1 MSSHSSYSN
10 SNTMSNRKSAD
21 EENGKKGS
29 SSSSSNIKSAADL
42 LLKGGT
48 LLSNSCAK
56 CNGVQVRYK
65 DEIICVSCG
74 RKTKETTNSDVT
86 QQQQQQQQKIE
97 DDEEGKKQQQQTYSL
112 QDSNLSKKNEFKVP
126 TVFESNITNT
136 MNTKRIKD
144 KINFLITTLEN
155 ENDIQIQNTKL
166 DLISK
171 YLEVLD
177 KLKIMSKSNSST
189 KESI

>member
-10 SNTMSNRKSAD
+10 SNTMSNGKSAD
-21 EENGKKGS
+21 EENGKKG
-29 SSSSSNIKSAADL
+29 SSSSNIKSAADL

-86 QQQQQQQQKIE
+86 QQQQQQKIE
-97 DDEEGKKQQQQTYSL
+97 DDEGKKQQQQTYSL
-112 QDSNLSKKNEFKVP
+112 QDSNLSKKKEFKVP
-126 TVFESNITNT
+126 PVFESNITNT
-136 MNTKRIKD
+136 IYTKIIKD

>member
-1 MSSHSSYSN
+1 MSSHCSYSN
-10 SNTMSNRKSAD
+10 SNTMSNGKSAD
-21 EENGKKGS
+21 EENGKKR
-29 SSSSSNIKSAADL
+29 SSSSNIKSAADL

-56 CNGVQVRYK
+56 CNGVQVSYK
-65 DEIICVSCG
+65 DEITCVSCG

-86 QQQQQQQQKIE
+86 QQQQQQQQQQIE
-97 DDEEGKKQQQQTYSL
+97 DDEKGKKQQQQTYSL

-136 MNTKRIKD
+136 MNTKIIKD

-155 ENDIQIQNTKL
+155 ENDIQIQNTRL

-171 YLEVLD
+171 YLDVLD

>member
-10 SNTMSNRKSAD
+10 SNTMSNGKSAE
-21 EENGKKGS
+21 EENGKKG
-29 SSSSSNIKSAADL
+29 SSSNIKSAADL

-48 LLSNSCAK
+48 LLSNLCAK

-65 DEIICVSCG
+65 DEITCVSCG

-86 QQQQQQQQKIE
+86 QQQQQQKIE
-97 DDEEGKKQQQQTYSL
+97 DDEEGKKQQQTYSL

-136 MNTKRIKD
+136 MNTKIIKD

-155 ENDIQIQNTKL
+155 ENDIQIQNTRL

-171 YLEVLD
+171 YLDVLD

>member
-10 SNTMSNRKSAD
+10 SNTMSNGKSAN
-21 EENGKKGS
+21 EENGKKG
-29 SSSSSNIKSAADL
+29 SSSSNIKSAADL

-56 CNGVQVRYK
+56 CNGVQVSYK
-65 DEIICVSCG
+65 DEITCVSCG

-86 QQQQQQQQKIE
+86 QQQQQQQQQQQIE
-97 DDEEGKKQQQQTYSL
+97 DDEKGKKQQQQTYSL

-136 MNTKRIKD
+136 MNTKIIKD

-155 ENDIQIQNTKL
+155 ENDIQIQNTRL

-171 YLEVLD
+171 YLDVLD